1 MEKKRKSII
10 KIFKDSGFNIAIRT
24 NFKEV
29 YFVDATLNLQN
40 GFKCPY
46 KKPNDKLLYIHAS
59 SKHPLQIIKQLPN
72 SKF

>member
-1 MEKKRKSII
+1 MEKKRKSI
-10 KIFKDSGFNIAIRT
+10 KIFKDSGFNIANRT

-40 GFKCPY
+40 GFKYPY
-46 KKPNDKLLYIHAS
+46 KKPTDKLLYIHPS
-59 SKHPLQIIKQLPN
+59 SKHPLQIINQLPN

>member
-46 KKPNDKLLYIHAS
+46 KKPNDKLLYIHSS